1 MKKESSGC
9 IQQLFGFF
17 VLAIVCGLAAALY
30 VASQAQ
36 DLSDIKMPDL
46 GSSAKAPSPRRDLKK
61 VFEESVKGNFVVTL
75 SEKELNEWL
84 ASRLKLHQGGALAP
98 WVKLNR
104 VCVRLREEI
113 AEVIIE
119 RDVHGFPLTTSMF
132 IQVVQSKTKHSST
145 REIQFHG
152 GEFIKNSSLPPRGG
166 RFGKLT
172 VPQGFLY
179 LVMSDFRKLRDAM
192 QDEIELGI
200 QRMTV
205 IQIENQRIVLDPRQQ
220 AAASDPVF

>member
-1 MKKESSGC
+1 MSQQGSGC

-17 VLAIVCGLAAALY
+17 LMAMVCCLGGALY
-30 VASQAQ
+30 LASQAQ

-46 GSSAKAPSPRRDLKK
+46 SHAYAPSPQRDLKK
-61 VFEESVKGNFVVTL
+61 LFEESMKGNSVISL
-75 SEKELNEWL
+75 SEKEINQWL
-84 ASRLKLHQGGALAP
+84 ASRLKPKQGGALAP

-104 VCVRLREEI
+104 VCVRLREGI
-113 AEVIIE
+113 AEIIIE

-132 IQVVQSKTKHSST
+132 IQVVQSKTKHNSI

-179 LVMSDFRKLRDAM
+179 LVMSDFNKLKDALK
-192 QDEIELGI
+192 DEVELGV
-200 QRMTV
+200 QRMSL
-205 IQIENQRIVLDPRQQ
+205 IKFENQRIVFDPRKQ
-220 AAASDPVF
+220 ATVSDPVF

>member
-1 MKKESSGC
+1 MSKQSSGC
-9 IQQLFGFF
+9 IQQIFGFF
-17 VLAIVCGLAAALY
+17 VLAIVCGLGAALY
-30 VASQAQ
+30 LASQAQ
-36 DLSDIKMPDL
+36 DLSDIKKPEI
-46 GSSAKAPSPRRDLKK
+46 GSGNAPSPQRDLKK

-104 VCVRLREEI
+104 VCVRLREGI
-113 AEVIIE
+113 AEIIIE

-179 LVMSDFRKLRDAM
+179 LVMSDFHKLSDALK
-192 QDEIELGI
+192 DEIELGI